1 MLVSLFK
8 FAFVFVFVITLVFA
22 FVFRTGKD
30 HRHGEAGKFLRHCA
44 MTAPPMHLIVK
55 FTVLCAQCTMLQCSE
70 MQYAVQSTLLHSS
83 EQNASC
89 SWRVHF
95 IRMGVKIFR
104 PLHPLLHY
112 SSQHFFSSQL
122 MQENIRNF
130 QSLLFSQL
138 FARSNV
144 SFGGKCFKTGDPNV
158 LTHVSSSELLQA
170 LKSCLAGKSSN
181 GQRQRANVGVSSAL
195 YLGQLGEGERG
206 S

>member
-1 MLVSLFK
+1 MQLKSAFYQDGCENFQAVAS
-8 FAFVFVFVITLVFA
+8 FA
-22 FVFRTGKD
+22 
-30 HRHGEAGKFLRHCA
+30 
-44 MTAPPMHLIVK
+44 
-55 FTVLCAQCTMLQCSE
+55 
-70 MQYAVQSTLLHSS
+70 TLLKSALFQLNS
-83 EQNASC
+83 YQKTSQN
-89 SWRVHF
+89 F
-95 IRMGVKIFR
+95 
-104 PLHPLLHY
+104 
-112 SSQHFFSSQL
+112 
-122 MQENIRNF
+122 
-130 QSLLFSQL
+130 QL